1 MSTGN
6 FVDTVFFRYRT
17 GHKETNAFLAVP
29 SFPGPLPGIILAH
42 DIFGLD
48 DQIQNLAVEF
58 AKQGYTVLAPDFYS
72 TRGAMGER
80 GDNGPGP
87 TATFEQR
94 RNLRRT
100 TPDQWAVA
108 DVNKG
113 YEWLKNEG
121 YADPGRIG
129 LVGFG
134 FGGTVAT
141 LAAGQTMNYAAAVN
155 YYGDIIYPKSLIGRA
170 KPASPIDFVGFIQ
183 CPYLSFYGA
192 PEEDIALQDL
202 RALEATLRQRNVTHE
217 IKTYPSA
224 PNGFFND
231 TRPEVFRAQAA
242 NDSWGITTKFL
253 AKYLKGEN
261 QTSGSRPR
269 GLSGVR

>member
-29 SFPGPLPGIILAH
+29 SFPAPLPGIILAH
-42 DIFGLD
+42 DIYGLD
-48 DQIQNLAVEF
+48 EHTQNLAVEL

-80 GDNGPGP
+80 GKNGPGP
-87 TATFEQR
+87 TSTFEQR
-94 RNLRRT
+94 RQLRLT

-108 DVNKG
+108 DINKG

-121 YADPGRIG
+121 YADAGRVG

-134 FGGTVAT
+134 FGGTVTT
-141 LAAGQTMNYAAAVN
+141 LAAGQTMHFAAAVN
-155 YYGDIIYPKSLIGRA
+155 YYGDVIYSKSMIGRA
-170 KPASPIDFVGFIQ
+170 KPASPLDFVRFIQ
-183 CPYLSFYGA
+183 CPYLAFYGA
-192 PEEDIALQDL
+192 PEEDISLQDL
-202 RALEATLRQRNVTHE
+202 KALEGALRTHNVPHE
-217 IKTYPSA
+217 IKHYTSV
-224 PNGFFND
+224 PNGFFNES
-231 TRPEVFRAQAA
+231 RPEVFRVQAA
-242 NDSWGITTKFL
+242 NESWGITTRFL
-253 AKYLKGEN
+253 AKYLKGED
-261 QTSGSRPR
+261 QTSGTRPR